1 MLLFFISLDILLIYL
16 QIVFVDYKQSFFLFF
31 LYKYL
36 ESLKTHSTKGTRNM
50 YRTWNDLHHRTL
62 ILLERMFP
70 DFCFW
75 RSQVLWPVPRQMQCF
90 APFQRRCVFF
100 GVQITCDS
108 SSPLFSLLLCLRHSF
123 TNILYPVQW
132 KSGKKCTPLDI
143 YVWMDVSSFTSSCL
157 FGFCRRYGF
166 CAECSQ
172 VLRVLVRNAWKWFVW
187 FVK

>member
-1 MLLFFISLDILLIYL
+1 MLNNWATSCHKAALLFLLCFYFSISLDILLIYL
-16 QIVFVDYKQSFFLFF
+16 QIAFVDYKQSFFLFF

-36 ESLKTHSTKGTRNM
+36 ESLKTHSTKGTHNM

-100 GVQITCDS
+100 GVQITCDL
-108 SSPLFSLLLCLRHSF
+108 LFLTTFLTFAVFETQFYQYFVPSTVEEWEKMHTFGHLCL
-123 TNILYPVQW
+123 N
-132 KSGKKCTPLDI
+132 GC
-143 YVWMDVSSFTSSCL
+143 
-157 FGFCRRYGF
+157 
-166 CAECSQ
+166 
-172 VLRVLVRNAWKWFVW
+172 
-187 FVK
+187 